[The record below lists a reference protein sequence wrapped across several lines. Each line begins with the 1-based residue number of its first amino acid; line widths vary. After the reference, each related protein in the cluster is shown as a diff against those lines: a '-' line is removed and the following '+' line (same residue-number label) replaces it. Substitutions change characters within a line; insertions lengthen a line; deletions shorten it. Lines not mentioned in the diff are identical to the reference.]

1 MENIQKELTRRIVNI
16 CKAKEAP
23 ITKDLASFLFSLY
36 QLNPTYRI
44 KEKDEEKNTRI
55 LEAIT
60 ERLCDQSKASLTT
73 LKNQLYFAKH
83 YHERDETI
91 KRHRLRLHQKT
102 VPLVTEICEADKIK
116 GAKDTEKLYQKILA
130 VITLLS
136 GLGSP
141 TIPSILREV
150 SVALQSVFQTSEL
163 ARYVTLPKREKEE
176 QLMELMCIVAG
187 IRLFNRDCQ
196 RGGEGIDDLPSILQE
211 ALTKT
216 RNSILELLEPLMGKV
231 YKFTAAVENAIV
243 CTSSTDASADV
254 ACRSSSR
261 RAAATLTTRENVEW
275 AVEMLAASRQQE
287 IYIRKLLS
295 DVESSENAV
304 KNLMERL
311 RGRFFKLHDTVRYRT
326 AIPTAQVYPQ
336 FIDLADIWMG
346 LQDEVIILSNVNNFL
361 WELQSLSNK
370 TVNVY
375 DQTKLDDIAE
385 NADVLTD
392 AERLER
398 SMGNLITECGECLIY
413 YPNVTKDFEKI
424 NLEFLGFCAWT
435 FVAGKGALIPG
446 NPNNGVAKWRGK
458 YYAFKSP
465 KAAVKFGENPDRY
478 VYEALDFVRNHPE
491 YIHLFKLHEEIE
503 AMQNQEEF
511 TKEGLQLK
519 VRHNQKVQTDV
530 HILPPYVDKDYTSS
544 VWELKRRALRLA
556 NITRCA
562 TRSTQT
568 FNSHFRY
575 AVYAQAAPPQD
586 KEVQTRRDNYTNTK
600 NLKTF
605 IFGLRGRRDDNQHVI
620 SFLEDEL
627 EHL

>member
-1 MENIQKELTRRIVNI
+1 MENVRKELTKRIVNA
-16 CKAKEAP
+16 CKVKEIP
-23 ITKDLASFLFSLY
+23 ITKDLASFLLSLY
-36 QLNPTYRI
+36 QLNPIYRI
-44 KEKDEEKNTRI
+44 KENDEESNAGVTQ
-55 LEAIT
+55 AIV
-60 ERLCDQSKASLTT
+60 ERLCDQNKPSLIT
-73 LKNQLYFAKH
+73 LKNQLYFVKH
-83 YHERDETI
+83 YHDRDETV
-91 KRHRLRLHQKT
+91 KKHRLRLHQKT
-102 VPLVTEICEADKIK
+102 GPLVAEICETTKLES
-116 GAKDTEKLYQKILA
+116 GKDTEKFYQKILA

-141 TIPSILREV
+141 TVPSILREV
-150 SVALQSVFQTSEL
+150 SVVLQSVFQASEL
-163 ARYVTLPKREKEE
+163 AHYVTLPKREKEE

-216 RNSILELLEPLMGKV
+216 RNSVLELLEPLMAKV
-231 YKFTAAVENAIV
+231 YKFTAVVENA
-243 CTSSTDASADV
+243 
-254 ACRSSSR
+254 
-261 RAAATLTTRENVEW
+261 TTRMLINASTSNLEKQIEW
-275 AVEMLAASRQQE
+275 AIEMLTASRQQE

-295 DVESSENAV
+295 DVERSESAV
-304 KNLMERL
+304 KTLMDRL
-311 RGRFFKLHDTVRYRT
+311 QTRLFKLHDTVRYRT

-346 LQDEVIILSNVNNFL
+346 LQDEVIILSSINNFL
-361 WELQSLSNK
+361 WELQNLSNNK
-370 TVNVY
+370 TVNVHN
-375 DQTKLDDIAE
+375 QTKLDDIAQ
-385 NADVLTD
+385 DVDILSD

-435 FVAGKGALIPG
+435 FATTKGALIPG

-458 YYAFKSP
+458 FYAFQSP
-465 KAAVKFGENPDRY
+465 EAAVKFGENPDRY
-478 VYEALDFVRNHPE
+478 VYEALSFVRNHPE
-491 YIHLFKLHEEIE
+491 YIHLFQLHEEIE
-503 AMQNQEEF
+503 AMQSQEEL
-511 TKEGLQLK
+511 TEKGLQLK
-519 VRHNQKVQTDV
+519 VRHNQKIQTDV
-530 HILPPYVDKDYTSS
+530 HILPPYIDKNYTSN

-556 NITRCA
+556 NISRCV

-575 AVYAQAAPPQD
+575 GVYVQATPPQD

-605 IFGLRGRRDDNQHVI
+605 IFGLRGRRDDNQHVV
-620 SFLEDEL
+620 SFLEEEL

>member
-1 MENIQKELTRRIVNI
+1 MENVRKELTKRIVNE
-16 CKAKEAP
+16 CKAKGAS
-23 ITKDLASFLFSLY
+23 ITKDFASFLLSLY
-36 QLNPTYRI
+36 QLNPAYRI
-44 KEKDEEKNTRI
+44 KENDEENAKVI
-55 LEAIT
+55 QAVT
-60 ERLCDQSKASLTT
+60 ERLCDQSRSSLVT

-83 YHERDETI
+83 YHDRDETV

-102 VPLVTEICEADKIK
+102 APLVAEICESNKLES
-116 GAKDTEKLYQKILA
+116 GKDTEKLYQKILA

-141 TIPSILREV
+141 TVPSILREV
-150 SVALQSVFQTSEL
+150 SVALQSVFQASEL
-163 ARYVTLPKREKEE
+163 AHYVTLPKREKEE
-176 QLMELMCIVAG
+176 QLMELMCLVAG

-211 ALTKT
+211 ALMKT
-216 RNSILELLEPLMGKV
+216 RNSILELLEPLMAKI
-231 YKFTAAVENAIV
+231 YKFTAAVENAVTCMSIDV
-243 CTSSTDASADV
+243 SDAACCSSKEAASDA
-254 ACRSSSR
+254 
-261 RAAATLTTRENVEW
+261 EEKIEW
-275 AVEMLAASRQQE
+275 IIEMLTASRQQE

-295 DVESSENAV
+295 DVERSENAV
-304 KNLMERL
+304 KDLMERL
-311 RGRFFKLHDTVRYRT
+311 QARLFKLHDTVRYRT
-326 AIPTAQVYPQ
+326 AIPTTQVYPQ

-346 LQDEVIILSNVNNFL
+346 LQDEVITLSSINNFL

-370 TVNVY
+370 TVNIY
-375 DQTKLDDIAE
+375 DQTKLENIAE
-385 NADVLTD
+385 NVEILTD

-435 FVAGKGALIPG
+435 FATGKGALIPG

-458 YYAFKSP
+458 HYAFKSP
-465 KAAVKFGENPDRY
+465 EVAVKFGKNPDRY
-478 VYEALDFVRNHPE
+478 IYDALNFVRNHAE
-491 YIHLFKLHEEIE
+491 YIHLFQLHEEIE
-503 AMQNQEEF
+503 AMQSQEEL
-511 TKEGLQLK
+511 TEKGLRLK
-519 VRHNQKVQTDV
+519 TRHDQKVQTDV
-530 HILPPYVDKDYTSS
+530 HILPPYIDKYYTSS

-556 NITRCA
+556 NISRCT

-575 AVYAQAAPPQD
+575 GVYVQAAPPQD

-600 NLKTF
+600 KLLTF
-605 IFGLRGRRDDNQHVI
+605 MFGLRGRRDDNQHIV

>member
-1 MENIQKELTRRIVNI
+1 MENVQKELTKRIINE
-16 CKAKEAP
+16 CKARQTSV
-23 ITKDLASFLFSLY
+23 TKDLASFLLSLY
-36 QLNPTYRI
+36 QLNPAYR
-44 KEKDEEKNTRI
+44 KENDEENVK
-55 LEAIT
+55 EVQAIT
-60 ERLCDQSKASLTT
+60 ERLCDQSRPSLVT

-83 YHERDETI
+83 YHDRDETV

-102 VPLVTEICEADKIK
+102 RPLVAEICETNKLES
-116 GAKDTEKLYQKILA
+116 GKDTEKLYQKILA
-130 VITLLS
+130 VITVLS

-141 TIPSILREV
+141 TVSSVLREV
-150 SVALQSVFQTSEL
+150 SVALQSVFQASEL
-163 ARYVTLPKREKEE
+163 AHYVTLPKREKEE
-176 QLMELMCIVAG
+176 QLMELMCLVAG

-216 RNSILELLEPLMGKV
+216 RNSILELLEPLMTKI
-231 YKFTAAVENAIV
+231 YKFTAVVENAI
-243 CTSSTDASADV
+243 TRMSIDPSDAARGISTEAASDA
-254 ACRSSSR
+254 
-261 RAAATLTTRENVEW
+261 EEKIEW
-275 AVEMLAASRQQE
+275 AIEMLTASRQQE

-295 DVESSENAV
+295 DVERSENAV

-311 RGRFFKLHDTVRYRT
+311 QARLFKLHDTVRYRT
-326 AIPTAQVYPQ
+326 AIPTTQVYPQ

-346 LQDEVIILSNVNNFL
+346 LQDEVIILSSVNNFL

-370 TVNVY
+370 TVNIY
-375 DQTKLDDIAE
+375 DQSKLGDIAE
-385 NADVLTD
+385 GVDILTD

-435 FVAGKGALIPG
+435 FATGKGALIPG

-458 YYAFKSP
+458 HYAFKSP
-465 KAAVKFGENPDRY
+465 DVAAKFGENPDRY
-478 VYEALDFVRNHPE
+478 VYDALNFVRNHAE
-491 YIHLFKLHEEIE
+491 YIHLFQLHEEIV
-503 AMQNQEEF
+503 AMQSQEEL
-511 TKEGLQLK
+511 TEKGLRLK
-519 VRHNQKVQTDV
+519 IRHDQKVQTDV
-530 HILPPYVDKDYTSS
+530 HILPPYIDKDYTSS

-556 NITRCA
+556 NISRCA

-575 AVYAQAAPPQD
+575 GVYVQAASLQD
-586 KEVQTRRDNYTNTK
+586 KEVQTRRDNCTNTK
-600 NLKTF
+600 KLMTF
-605 IFGLRGRRDDNQHVI
+605 IFGLRGRRDDNQHVV
-620 SFLEDEL
+620 SFLEDGL

>member
-1 MENIQKELTRRIVNI
+1 MESLRKELTKRIVNQ
-16 CKAKEAP
+16 CKVKETP
-23 ITKDLASFLFSLY
+23 VTKDLASFLLSLY
-36 QLNPTYRI
+36 QLNPTYQI
-44 KEKDEEKNTRI
+44 MENDEENNARI
-55 LEAIT
+55 IQVVT
-60 ERLCDQSKASLTT
+60 ETLCDQSKSSLVT
-73 LKNQLYFAKH
+73 LKNQLYFVKH
-83 YHERDETI
+83 YHERDETV

-102 VPLVTEICEADKIK
+102 GPLIAEICETNKLESE
-116 GAKDTEKLYQKILA
+116 KDTEKLYQKVLA

-141 TIPSILREV
+141 TDSSILREV
-150 SVALQSVFQTSEL
+150 SVALQSIFQASEL
-163 ARYVTLPKREKEE
+163 AHYVTLPKREKEE

-216 RNSILELLEPLMGKV
+216 RNSILELLEPLMTKV
-231 YKFTAAVENAIV
+231 YKFTAVVENAITRV
-243 CTSSTDASADV
+243 STDISDAVCCSTKEAASISDMEEKV
-254 ACRSSSR
+254 K
-261 RAAATLTTRENVEW
+261 W
-275 AVEMLAASRQQE
+275 AIEMLTASRQQE
-287 IYIRKLLS
+287 IYIRKLLN
-295 DVESSENAV
+295 DVERSENVV

-311 RGRFFKLHDTVRYRT
+311 QARLFKLHDTVRYRT
-326 AIPTAQVYPQ
+326 AIPTTQVYPQ
-336 FIDLADIWMG
+336 FIDLADIWMS
-346 LQDEVIILSNVNNFL
+346 LQDEVIILSSINNFL

-370 TVNVY
+370 SVNVY
-375 DQTKLDDIAE
+375 DVTKLDDIAE
-385 NADVLTD
+385 DVDVLTD

-435 FVAGKGALIPG
+435 FATGKGALIPA

-465 KAAVKFGENPDRY
+465 DAAVKFGENPDRY
-478 VYEALDFVRNHPE
+478 VYEVLDFVRNHPE
-491 YIHLFKLHEEIE
+491 YIHLFQLHEEIE
-503 AMQNQEEF
+503 AMQSQEEL
-511 TKEGLQLK
+511 TEKGLQLK

-530 HILPPYVDKDYTSS
+530 HILPPYIDKNYTSS
-544 VWELKRRALRLA
+544 IWELKRKALRLA
-556 NITRCA
+556 TISRCV

-575 AVYAQAAPPQD
+575 GVYVQAAPSQD

-620 SFLEDEL
+620 SFLEDGL

>member
-1 MENIQKELTRRIVNI
+1 MENVRKELTKMVVNQ
-16 CKAKEAP
+16 CKIKGIS
-23 ITKDLASFLFSLY
+23 ITKDLASFLLSLY
-36 QLNPTYRI
+36 QLNPAYQI
-44 KEKDEEKNTRI
+44 NENDEENAKVVN
-55 LEAIT
+55 AIA
-60 ERLCDQSKASLTT
+60 ERLCDQSRPSLVT

-83 YHERDETI
+83 YHDRDETV
-91 KRHRLRLHQKT
+91 KRHRLRLYQKT
-102 VPLVTEICEADKIK
+102 GPLIAEICETNKLESE
-116 GAKDTEKLYQKILA
+116 KDTEKLYQKILA

-136 GLGSP
+136 ALGSP
-141 TIPSILREV
+141 TIPSILKEV
-150 SVALQSVFQTSEL
+150 SMALQSIFQASEL
-163 ARYVTLPKREKEE
+163 THYVTLPKREKEE
-176 QLMELMCIVAG
+176 QLMELMCLVAG

-216 RNSILELLEPLMGKV
+216 RNSILELLESLMAKI
-231 YKFTAAVENAIV
+231 YKFTAVVENAITRMSIDYASDAA
-243 CTSSTDASADV
+243 CYTS
-254 ACRSSSR
+254 
-261 RAAATLTTRENVEW
+261 REAQEDKIEW
-275 AVEMLAASRQQE
+275 AIEMLTASRQQE

-295 DVESSENAV
+295 DIERSENAV

-311 RGRFFKLHDTVRYRT
+311 QARLFKLHDTVRYRT
-326 AIPTAQVYPQ
+326 AIPTTQVYPQ

-346 LQDEVIILSNVNNFL
+346 LQDEVIILSSINNFL

-370 TVNVY
+370 AINIY
-375 DQTKLDDIAE
+375 DQTRLEDIGV
-385 NADVLTD
+385 DVDILTD

-435 FVAGKGALIPG
+435 FATSNGTLIPG

-458 YYAFKSP
+458 HYAFKSP
-465 KAAVKFGENPDRY
+465 EAAAKFGENPDRY
-478 VYEALDFVRNHPE
+478 VYDALNFVRNHAE
-491 YIHLFKLHEEIE
+491 YIHLFQLHEEIE
-503 AMQNQEEF
+503 AMQNQEEL
-511 TKEGLQLK
+511 TEKGLQLK
-519 VRHNQKVQTDV
+519 VRHDQKVQTDV
-530 HILPPYVDKDYTSS
+530 HIFPSYIDKDYTSS
-544 VWELKRRALRLA
+544 IWELKRRALRLA
-556 NITRCA
+556 NLSRCA

-575 AVYAQAAPPQD
+575 GVYVQAAPPQD

-600 NLKTF
+600 KLLTF
-605 IFGLRGRRDDNQHVI
+605 IFGLRGRRDDSQHVV

>member
-1 MENIQKELTRRIVNI
+1 MENVRKELTKRIVNE
-16 CKAKEAP
+16 CKEKETP
-23 ITKDLASFLFSLY
+23 VTKDLASFLFSLY
-36 QLNPTYRI
+36 QLNPIYRI
-44 KEKDEEKNTRI
+44 KENDEEGNARLTQ
-55 LEAIT
+55 AIMK
-60 ERLCDQSKASLTT
+60 RLCDQSKPSLIT

-83 YHERDETI
+83 YHNRDETV
-91 KRHRLRLHQKT
+91 KKHRLRLHQKT
-102 VPLVTEICEADKIK
+102 RPLVAEICETTKLDT
-116 GAKDTEKLYQKILA
+116 GKDTERFYQKILA

-141 TIPSILREV
+141 AIPSILREV
-150 SVALQSVFQTSEL
+150 SVALQSVFQASEL
-163 ARYVTLPKREKEE
+163 AHYVTLPKREKEE

-216 RNSILELLEPLMGKV
+216 RNSVLELLEPLMAKV
-231 YKFTAAVENAIV
+231 YKFTAVVENAITR
-243 CTSSTDASADV
+243 TSIDIADAD
-254 ACRSSSR
+254 SSKG
-261 RAAATLTTRENVEW
+261 ATSDLEEQIEW
-275 AVEMLAASRQQE
+275 AIEMLTATRQQE

-295 DVESSENAV
+295 DVERSESTM
-304 KNLMERL
+304 KTLMDRL
-311 RGRFFKLHDTVRYRT
+311 QTRLFKLHDTVRYRT
-326 AIPTAQVYPQ
+326 AVPIAQVYPQ
-336 FIDLADIWMG
+336 FIDLADIWMS
-346 LQDEVIILSNVNNFL
+346 LQDEVIILSSINNFL
-361 WELQSLSNK
+361 WELQNLSNK
-370 TVNVY
+370 IVY
-375 DQTKLDDIAE
+375 DQTKLDDISQ
-385 NADVLTD
+385 NVDILTD

-413 YPNVTKDFEKI
+413 YPNVMKDFEKI

-435 FVAGKGALIPG
+435 FATTKGALIPG

-465 KAAVKFGENPDRY
+465 EAAVKFGENPDRY
-478 VYEALDFVRNHPE
+478 VYEALNFVRNHPE
-491 YIHLFKLHEEIE
+491 YIHLFQLHEEIE
-503 AMQNQEEF
+503 AMQSQEEL
-511 TKEGLQLK
+511 TEKGLQLK

-530 HILPPYVDKDYTSS
+530 HILPPYIDKDYTSNI
-544 VWELKRRALRLA
+544 WELKRRALRLA
-556 NITRCA
+556 NISRCV

-575 AVYAQAAPPQD
+575 GVYVQASPPQD

-605 IFGLRGRRDDNQHVI
+605 IFGLRGRRDDNQHVV
-620 SFLEDEL
+620 SFLEEEL

>member
-1 MENIQKELTRRIVNI
+1 MENVRKELTRKIVTI
-16 CKAKEAP
+16 CKANETP
-23 ITKDLASFLFSLY
+23 ITKDSASFLLSLY
-36 QLNPTYRI
+36 QLNPSYRI
-44 KEKDEEKNTRI
+44 KEKDEEHNARI

-60 ERLCDQSKASLTT
+60 ERLCDQSKPSLTT
-73 LKNQLYFAKH
+73 LRNQLYFTKH
-83 YHERDETI
+83 YHERDETV

-102 VPLVTEICEADKIK
+102 GPLVAEICETGKLR
-116 GAKDTEKLYQKILA
+116 GAKDTEKLYQKILT

-141 TIPSILREV
+141 TIPSVLREV

-163 ARYVTLPKREKEE
+163 TRYVTLPKREKEE

-187 IRLFNRDCQ
+187 IRLFNKDCQ
-196 RGGEGIDDLPSILQE
+196 RGGEEIDDLPSILQE

-231 YKFTAAVENAIV
+231 YKFTAAVENAV
-243 CTSSTDASADV
+243 ACASSTVASSDA
-254 ACRSSSR
+254 ACYSSR
-261 RAAATLTTRENVEW
+261 GAVATSVASENIEW
-275 AVEMLAASRQQE
+275 AIEMLAASRQQE
-287 IYIRKLLS
+287 IYIRKLLN

-304 KNLMERL
+304 RSLMERL

-346 LQDEVIILSNVNNFL
+346 LQDEVITLSNVNNFL

-385 NADVLTD
+385 DADVLSD

-398 SMGNLITECGECLIY
+398 SMGNLITECGECQIY

-435 FVAGKGALIPG
+435 FIVGKGALIPG

-458 YYAFKSP
+458 YYAFKSSE
-465 KAAVKFGENPDRY
+465 AAVKFGENPDRY
-478 VYEALDFVRNHPE
+478 VYEALDFIRNHPE

-503 AMQNQEEF
+503 AMQSQEEF
-511 TKEGLQLK
+511 TKEGLHLK

-530 HILPPYVDKDYTSS
+530 HTLPPYVDKDYTSS
-544 VWELKRRALRLA
+544 IWELKRRALHLA
-556 NITRCA
+556 NISRCT

-600 NLKTF
+600 SLKTF